1 MRLFHHC
8 LQLFGFFGIARKL
21 QRILSFF
28 IHFNFPGFQH
38 SGFLAQLG
46 ILLLQLINLTI
57 QLIHLIAQLT
67 VLYIL
72 HLNGSFMHRLLR
84 IQIKCLFLQ
93 HVDLLAQLFDFIH
106 QHADLNNLQL
116 LFLFQIDLCLFR
128 LTLQRIHL
136 SLQLHDDILQT
147 TQIILCPVQ
156 L

>member
-1 MRLFHHC
+1 MHGLLAVQIKRLF
-8 LQLFGFFGIARKL
+8 F
-21 QRILSFF
+21 
-28 IHFNFPGFQH
+28 
-38 SGFLAQLG
+38 
-46 ILLLQLINLTI
+46 
-57 QLIHLIAQLT
+57 
-67 VLYIL
+67 
-72 HLNGSFMHRLLR
+72 
-84 IQIKCLFLQ
+84 Q
-93 HVDLLAQLFDFIH
+93 HVDLLAQLLDFIH